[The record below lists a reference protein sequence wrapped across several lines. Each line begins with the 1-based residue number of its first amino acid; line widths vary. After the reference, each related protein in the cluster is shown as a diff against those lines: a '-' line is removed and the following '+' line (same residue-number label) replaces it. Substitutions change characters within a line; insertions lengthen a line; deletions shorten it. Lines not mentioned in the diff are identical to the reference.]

1 MDGVPHASRGGPPAL
16 RSLPRCLSHPLRP
29 ALRAVTYTRWL
40 HLFIAAALALLGA
53 FLWGPDDLPPALGYG
68 FLVLAPVPL
77 LAVAAAVPATR
88 VLETMQARLLL
99 FPGPRARKGRSEP
112 GLADT
117 PAVSWV
123 DRGRVFVWLVL
134 RMWLGFLAAM
144 VTFQGVFLTVALA
157 SASQWREFD
166 SEVLPLPGGWHGSY
180 PLLVPVAAAAVLA
193 VGWAAGSLVAALAPR
208 LLGPSAGERLAA
220 LEERTERLLE
230 HNRLARE
237 LHDTIGHAL
246 TVAVVQAG
254 AARAA
259 GSPEFTER
267 ALTAI
272 EDIGREA
279 LEDLERVLRL
289 LRQDAAPPSRRPG
302 LAEAERLVA
311 SARGAGAAISAEIE
325 GPLERVPGP
334 VSREGYRIVQE
345 CLTNVLRH
353 AGPVPVA
360 VRIAAS
366 ASGLELH
373 VRNKL
378 PAQTAARRTDGEAA
392 ARRTDGEAVAV
403 APDSGPGGSGL
414 RGIRE
419 RAALLGGEALAGPC
433 DGEWRVRVTLPIQ

>member
-1 MDGVPHASRGGPPAL
+1 MDHVPRAPLASRSL
-16 RSLPRCLSHPLRP
+16 SRRLPRPLRP
-29 ALRAVTYTRWL
+29 VLRAVTYTRWL
-40 HLFIAAALALLGA
+40 HLFIAATLGMLGA
-53 FLWGPDDLPPALGYG
+53 FLWGPDDLPPVVGYG

-77 LAVAAAVPATR
+77 LAVAATVPATR
-88 VLETMQARLLL
+88 LLETAQARLLL
-99 FPGPRARKGRSEP
+99 FAGPQAGEGRREP

-117 PAVSWV
+117 PAVSWT

-134 RMWLGFLAAM
+134 RLWLGFLAAM
-144 VTFQGVFLTVALA
+144 LTVQGMLLVVALA
-157 SASQWREFD
+157 SASQWRGFD
-166 SEVLPLPGGWHGSY
+166 SEVLPLPGRWHGAY

-193 VGWAAGSLVAALAPR
+193 VGWGFGALAAALAPR
-208 LLGPSAGERLAA
+208 LLGPSAAERLAV

-237 LHDTIGHAL
+237 LHDTVGHAL

-267 ALTAI
+267 ALSAI
-272 EDIGREA
+272 EDTGREA

-302 LAEAERLVA
+302 LEEAERLVA

-325 GPLERVPGP
+325 GPLESVPGP
-334 VSREGYRIVQE
+334 VSREGYRIAQE

-353 AGPVPVA
+353 AGPVPVT

-366 ASGLELH
+366 AGELELH

-378 PAQTAARRTDGEAA
+378 TAPPAG
-392 ARRTDGEAVAV
+392 G
-403 APDSGPGGSGL
+403 APASSGPGGSGL

-419 RAALLGGEALAGPC
+419 RAALLGGEAVAGPH
-433 DGEWRVRVTLPIQ
+433 DGEWSVRVRLPIQ

>member
-1 MDGVPHASRGGPPAL
+1 
-16 RSLPRCLSHPLRP
+16 
-29 ALRAVTYTRWL
+29 VTYTRWL
-40 HLFIAAALALLGA
+40 HLLIAAALAMLGA
-53 FLWGPDDLPPALGYG
+53 FVLGPDDMPAVLGYC
-68 FLVLAPVPL
+68 FLALAPVPL
-77 LAVAAAVPATR
+77 LAVAATVPATR

-99 FPGPRARKGRSEP
+99 FPGPHDREEQREP
-112 GLADT
+112 RLAHT
-117 PAVSWV
+117 PAVAWT

-134 RMWLGFLAAM
+134 RLWLGFVAAVVSIQGMFLA
-144 VTFQGVFLTVALA
+144 VALT
-157 SASQWREFD
+157 SAAQWRSFD
-166 SEVLPLPGGWHGSY
+166 SDVLPLPGAWHGAY
-180 PLLVPVAAAAVLA
+180 PLLAPVAAAASLA
-193 VGWAAGSLVAALAPR
+193 VVWAVGSLTAALAPR
-208 LLGPSAGERLAA
+208 LLGPSAAERLAA
-220 LEERTERLLE
+220 LEERTELLLE

-259 GSPEFTER
+259 GSQEFTER

-272 EDIGREA
+272 EDTGREA

-289 LRQDAAPPSRRPG
+289 LRKDSAPPSRRPG

-311 SARGAGAAISAEIE
+311 SARGAGATISAEIE
-325 GPLERVPGP
+325 GPLETVPGP

-353 AGPVPVA
+353 AGPVPVT

-366 ASGLELH
+366 AEGLELR
-373 VRNKL
+373 VCNKL
-378 PAQTAARRTDGEAA
+378 PAEAA
-392 ARRTDGEAVAV
+392 
-403 APDSGPGGSGL
+403 SGPGGSGL

-419 RAALLGGEALAGPC
+419 RAALLGGEAVAGPR

>member
-1 MDGVPHASRGGPPAL
+1 MDGVFRLL
-16 RSLPRCLSHPLRP
+16 RSLRRPLRP
-29 ALRAVTYTRWL
+29 VLRSVTYTRWL
-40 HLFIAAALALLGA
+40 HLFIAATLALLGA
-53 FLWGPDDLPPALGYG
+53 FIWGVDEVPPAVSYAILALG
-68 FLVLAPVPL
+68 PVPL
-77 LAVAAAVPATR
+77 LAVAAAIPATR
-88 VLETMQARLLL
+88 LLETMQARLLL
-99 FPGPRARKGRSEP
+99 FPGPHGTDAQPDP
-112 GLADT
+112 GLART
-117 PAVSWV
+117 PAASWA

-134 RMWLGFLAAM
+134 RMWVGLLAA
-144 VTFQGVFLTVALA
+144 VAGIQGIFLTVALT
-157 SASQWREFD
+157 SAHHWSSFEA
-166 SEVLPLPGGWHGSY
+166 EVVSLPGPWHGSY
-180 PLLVPVAAAAVLA
+180 PLLVPVAVAALL
-193 VGWAAGSLVAALAPR
+193 AAGWGFGALIAALAPR
-208 LLGPSAGERLAA
+208 LLGPSAAERLAA

-267 ALTAI
+267 ALRAI
-272 EDIGREA
+272 EDTGREA

-289 LRQDAAPPSRRPG
+289 LRQDSAPPSRRPG

-325 GPLERVPGP
+325 GPLETVPGP

-353 AGPVPVA
+353 AGLVPVT

-366 ASGLELH
+366 AGELELH
-373 VRNKL
+373 VRNEL
-378 PAQTAARRTDGEAA
+378 PRAAP
-392 ARRTDGEAVAV
+392 
-403 APDSGPGGSGL
+403 APGPGGSGL

-419 RAALLGGEALAGPC
+419 RAALLGGEAVAGPH

>member
-1 MDGVPHASRGGPPAL
+1 MNGMPRLL
-16 RSLPRCLSHPLRP
+16 RSLSRPLRP
-29 ALRAVTYTRWL
+29 VLRPVTYTRWL
-40 HLFIAAALALLGA
+40 HLFIAATLALLGA
-53 FLWGPDDLPPALGYG
+53 FVWGVEDVPPVVGYAVLALG
-68 FLVLAPVPL
+68 PVPL
-77 LAVAAAVPATR
+77 LAVAAAIPATR
-88 VLETMQARLLL
+88 LLETMQARLLL
-99 FPGPRARKGRSEP
+99 FPGPHGMEAQPDP
-112 GLADT
+112 GLART
-117 PAVSWV
+117 PAVSWA

-134 RMWLGFLAAM
+134 RMWVGLLAA
-144 VTFQGVFLTVALA
+144 VVGIQGIFLTVALT
-157 SASQWREFD
+157 SAHHWSSFEE
-166 SEVLPLPGGWHGSY
+166 EVLPLPGEWHGSY
-180 PLLVPVAAAAVLA
+180 LLLVPVVVPALL
-193 VGWAAGSLVAALAPR
+193 AAGWGFGVLIAALAPR
-208 LLGPSAGERLAA
+208 LLGPSAAERLAA

-267 ALTAI
+267 ALGAI
-272 EDIGREA
+272 EDTGREA

-289 LRQDAAPPSRRPG
+289 LRQEGAPPSRRPG

-311 SARGAGAAISAEIE
+311 SARGAGAEISAEIE
-325 GPLERVPGP
+325 GPLESVPGP

-353 AGPVPVA
+353 AGPVPVR

-366 ASGLELH
+366 AGGLELH
-373 VRNKL
+373 VRNRL
-378 PAQTAARRTDGEAA
+378 PAAA
-392 ARRTDGEAVAV
+392 A
-403 APDSGPGGSGL
+403 PPGPGGSGL

-419 RAALLGGEALAGPC
+419 RAALLGGEAVAGPS

>member
-1 MDGVPHASRGGPPAL
+1 MDGVPHASRGGPPVL
-16 RSLPRCLSHPLRP
+16 TSLPRGLRP
-29 ALRAVTYTRWL
+29 VLQAATYTRWL
-40 HLFIAAALALLGA
+40 HLLIAAALAMLGA
-53 FLWGPDDLPPALGYG
+53 FVLGPDDLPPVLGYG

-77 LAVAAAVPATR
+77 LAVAAIVPATR

-99 FPGPRARKGRSEP
+99 FPGPHARDGQREP

-117 PAVSWV
+117 PAGSWV

-144 VTFQGVFLTVALA
+144 LVFQGIFLTVALA
-157 SASQWREFD
+157 SASQWRQFD
-166 SEVLPLPGGWHGSY
+166 SEVMPLPGEWHGWY
-180 PLLVPVAAAAVLA
+180 PLLVPVAVAAVLTVVRA
-193 VGWAAGSLVAALAPR
+193 SGSLIAALAPR
-208 LLGPSAGERLAA
+208 LLGPSAAERLAA

-267 ALTAI
+267 ALAAI
-272 EDIGREA
+272 EDTGREA

-353 AGPVPVA
+353 AGPVPVT

-366 ASGLELH
+366 ASGLELQ

-378 PAQTAARRTDGEAA
+378 PAQAA
-392 ARRTDGEAVAV
+392 ARRTSAEAV

-414 RGIRE
+414 RGIRQ
-419 RAALLGGEALAGPC
+419 RAAQLGGEALAGPC

>member
-1 MDGVPHASRGGPPAL
+1 MDGVPRTT
-16 RSLPRCLSHPLRP
+16 RSLPRPLRP
-29 ALRAVTYTRWL
+29 ALRAVTYTRLL
-40 HLFIAAALALLGA
+40 HLLIAAALPLLGA
-53 FLWGPDDLPPALGYG
+53 FVLGPDDGPALLGYG
-68 FLVLAPVPL
+68 FLALAPVPL

-88 VLETMQARLLL
+88 VLEAMQARLLL
-99 FPGPRARKGRSEP
+99 FPGPHAREERREP
-112 GLADT
+112 RLAHT
-117 PAVSWV
+117 PAVAWS
-123 DRGRVFVWLVL
+123 DRGRVFAWLVL
-134 RMWLGFLAAM
+134 RMWLGFVAA
-144 VTFQGVFLTVALA
+144 VTTAQGVFLAVALT
-157 SASQWREFD
+157 SASQWRWFD
-166 SEVLPLPGGWHGSY
+166 SDVLPLPGRWHGAY
-180 PLLVPVAAAAVLA
+180 PLLAPVPVAASLA
-193 VGWAAGSLVAALAPR
+193 LAWAFGSLVAALAPR
-208 LLGPSAGERLAA
+208 LLGPSAAERLTA

-267 ALTAI
+267 ALRAI
-272 EDIGREA
+272 EDTGREA

-325 GPLERVPGP
+325 GPLESVPGP

-353 AGPVPVA
+353 AGPVPVT

-366 ASGLELH
+366 ADVLELS

-378 PAQTAARRTDGEAA
+378 PAATTAA
-392 ARRTDGEAVAV
+392 
-403 APDSGPGGSGL
+403 APGPGGSGL

-419 RAALLGGEALAGPC
+419 RAALLGGEAVAGPR

>member
-1 MDGVPHASRGGPPAL
+1 MGGVPRASRGGPPAP
-16 RSLPRCLSHPLRP
+16 RSFLQHLPRPLRP
-29 ALRAVTYTRWL
+29 VLRAVTYTRWL
-40 HLFIAAALALLGA
+40 HLFIAATMALLGA
-53 FLWGPDDLPPALGYG
+53 FLWGPDDQPPGVGYG

-77 LAVAAAVPATR
+77 LAVAATVPATR

-99 FPGPRARKGRSEP
+99 FPGPHAREGQREP

-117 PAVSWV
+117 PAVAWV

-134 RMWLGFLAAM
+134 RMWLGFLAAV
-144 VTFQGVFLTVALA
+144 VTLQGIFLTVAFA
-157 SASQWREFD
+157 SASQWQGFD
-166 SEVLPLPGGWHGSY
+166 SEVLPLPGEWHGSY
-180 PLLVPVAAAAVLA
+180 PLLVPVAVAAVLA
-193 VGWAAGSLVAALAPR
+193 VAWASGVLIAALAPR
-208 LLGPSAGERLAA
+208 LLGPSAAERLAA

-259 GSPEFTER
+259 GSPEFTAR

-272 EDIGREA
+272 EDTGREA

-289 LRQDAAPPSRRPG
+289 LRKDAAPPSRRPG

-325 GPLERVPGP
+325 GPLETVPGP

-353 AGPVPVA
+353 AGQVPVT

-366 ASGLELH
+366 AAGLELQ

-378 PAQTAARRTDGEAA
+378 TAEAA
-392 ARRTDGEAVAV
+392 APHADAGADDASASASRSA
-403 APDSGPGGSGL
+403 SGQGGSGL

-419 RAALLGGEALAGPC
+419 RAALLGGEAVAGPR

>member
-1 MDGVPHASRGGPPAL
+1 MAR
-16 RSLPRCLSHPLRP
+16 PLRP
-29 ALRAVTYTRWL
+29 VLRAVTYTRWL
-40 HLFIAAALALLGA
+40 HLFIASALAMLGA
-53 FLWGPDDLPPALGYG
+53 FIWGPDDLPPVIGYG

-77 LAVAAAVPATR
+77 LAVAATVPATR
-88 VLETMQARLLL
+88 ILETAQARLLL
-99 FPGPRARKGRSEP
+99 YPGPHARGGQREP

-117 PAVSWV
+117 PAASWTG
-123 DRGRVFVWLVL
+123 RGRVFVWLVL
-134 RMWLGFLAAM
+134 RLWLGFAAAM
-144 VTFQGVFLTVALA
+144 VTMQGIFLTVALA
-157 SASQWREFD
+157 SESQWEGFD
-166 SEVLPLPGGWHGSY
+166 SEVLPLPGAWHGAY

-193 VGWAAGSLVAALAPR
+193 VGWGSGSLAAALAPR
-208 LLGPSAGERLAA
+208 LLGPSAAERLAA

-267 ALTAI
+267 ALSAI
-272 EDIGREA
+272 EDTGREA

-289 LRQDAAPPSRRPG
+289 LRKDAAPPSRRPG

-311 SARGAGAAISAEIE
+311 SARGAGAVISAEIE
-325 GPLERVPGP
+325 GPLESVPGP

-353 AGPVPVA
+353 AGPVPVT

-366 ASGLELH
+366 AGVLELF

-378 PAQTAARRTDGEAA
+378 PVEAADGTAAPA
-392 ARRTDGEAVAV
+392 
-403 APDSGPGGSGL
+403 GPGGSGL

-419 RAALLGGEALAGPC
+419 RAALLGGEAVTGPC

>member
-1 MDGVPHASRGGPPAL
+1 MDGVPHPP
-16 RSLPRCLSHPLRP
+16 RSLPRPLRP
-29 ALRAVTYTRWL
+29 VLRAVTYTRWL
-40 HLFIAAALALLGA
+40 HLFIAATLALLGA
-53 FLWGPDDLPPALGYG
+53 FIWGQDDLQPVVGYAVLALG
-68 FLVLAPVPL
+68 PVPL

-99 FPGPRARKGRSEP
+99 FPGPHGPEERQEP
-112 GLADT
+112 RLAHT
-117 PAVSWV
+117 PAVAWT

-134 RMWLGFLAAM
+134 RMWVGLLTAVVGI
-144 VTFQGVFLTVALA
+144 QGLFLTVALT
-157 SASQWREFD
+157 SAHHWHSFET
-166 SEVLPLPGGWHGSY
+166 EVVPLPGSWQGWY
-180 PLLVPVAAAAVLA
+180 PPLVPLVLA
-193 VGWAAGSLVAALAPR
+193 ALLAAGWAFGALIAVLAPR
-208 LLGPSAGERLAA
+208 LLGPSAAERLAA

-267 ALTAI
+267 ALGAI
-272 EDIGREA
+272 EDTGREA

-289 LRQDAAPPSRRPG
+289 LRQEGAPPSRRPG
-302 LAEAERLVA
+302 LAEAGRLVA

-325 GPLERVPGP
+325 GPLESVPGP

-353 AGPVPVA
+353 AGPVPVR

-366 ASGLELH
+366 ATGLELH
-373 VRNKL
+373 VRNEL
-378 PAQTAARRTDGEAA
+378 PPAAP
-392 ARRTDGEAVAV
+392 
-403 APDSGPGGSGL
+403 APGPGGSGL

-419 RAALLGGEALAGPC
+419 RAALLGGEAVVGPA
-433 DGEWRVRVTLPIQ
+433 DGEWRVRVTLPIR